1 MSEQVSTTVQDGVL
15 TIRMDRPEKKNALT
29 AAMYAALA
37 DALEQA
43 GQDPGVAVVL
53 FEGVEGAFTA
63 GNDLGDFLQ
72 NPPQGADAPVFRF
85 ISALVETDLPLVA
98 AVDGIAVGIGTTMLL
113 HCDFVLASDRSK
125 FSLPFINLALV
136 PEAGSSMLL
145 VEAAGYRK
153 AAEWLLLGEPF
164 TAAEAASHGIVS
176 AVCPPGELAAAAREL
191 AAKLAAK
198 PRGALRASK
207 RLMRRRSEPLADRVQ
222 AEGALFTEAL
232 ATPEAR
238 EAFSAFLEKRRPDF
252 SRFRER

>member
-15 TIRMDRPEKKNALT
+15 CIRLDRPEKRNALT
-29 AAMYAALA
+29 ASMYAALA
-37 DALEQA
+37 EALEQA
-43 GQDPGVAVVL
+43 EQDSAIAVVL
-53 FEGVEGAFTA
+53 FEGVEGVFTA
-63 GNDLGDFLQ
+63 GNDLGDFLR
-72 NPPQGADAPVFRF
+72 NPPQGAEAPVFRF

-113 HCDFVLASDRSK
+113 HCDFVLASERST

-145 VEAAGYRK
+145 VQAAGYRK

-164 TAAEAASHGIVS
+164 TAGEAASHGIVS
-176 AVCPPGELAAAAREL
+176 TVCAAGDLAAAAREL

-207 RLMRRRSEPLADRVQ
+207 RLMRRRSEALADRVQ

-252 SRFRER
+252 SQFRRS